1 MERKNPR
8 KRSGHSFGS
17 KRHQRE
23 SRRVRNRSGPP
34 NFGRSPRVDESRV
47 RERGGGRDSSELSL
61 PTREERSGLTESSD
75 TEEMGEERVSNLSVS
90 SSSLST
96 SDPLLNDLTLVT
108 RQQSADLLAAHLR
121 WGHRSFRRC
130 AQVLGIPAS
139 AKSPFCVACVEAK
152 ASRHPRR
159 ARGVETPVLREP
171 AVRPGFRLFFD
182 PIGPFRVPTLSRFK
196 YA

>member
-1 MERKNPR
+1 MQPPADRKMQRKDPR
-8 KRSGHSFGS
+8 RRSGHSNGS
-17 KRHQRE
+17 KRHQRK
-23 SRRVRNRSGPP
+23 SRRVQNRPAPP
-34 NFGRSPRVDESRV
+34 DFGRSPRVDESRV
-47 RERGGGRDSSELSL
+47 RERGGGRGSSELSL

-96 SDPLLNDLTLVT
+96 SDPLLSDLTLVT

-139 AKSPFCVACVEAK
+139 AKSPFCVACGNQ
-152 ASRHPRR
+152 SLLDI
-159 ARGVETPVLREP
+159 RGGPGALRP
-171 AVRPGFRLFFD
+171 HYCVSQR
-182 PIGPFRVPTLSRFK
+182 
-196 YA
+196 